1 MARKSDRKNE
11 TTDTLPAEAAS
22 AAASSNP
29 GRNIQGGGRSEA
41 LIGTRRDDTIDG
53 GGGNDLILGLGGD
66 DSIAGGSGNDIL
78 MGGAGNDTI
87 RGDSGNDLLLGGAG
101 DDTLLGGS
109 GNDTLNGG
117 NGDDILSGGAGNDV
131 LMGGRGFDTVVLTGS
146 VRDAAVSVGRSNVRV
161 EGEGGTDTVTDVEAL
176 AFDDATVYLDG
187 RNNGPMIDADQSAQ
201 IQENGT
207 VTVDVLA
214 SAFDFDGDDVTLSYL
229 DTVAFRG
236 QIDIDPQTGALIFDT
251 LTGYEYL
258 SEGETIEVEIAFSV
272 TDGTDTADGIVTL
285 TIVGTNDA
293 PVVSDLFAGTT
304 TEDAGLYSLDLVSHA
319 TDPDQGDVLGIEEI
333 QSVSS
338 TNPDRTIIWGLDPNN
353 QNALQL
359 DMNQFN
365 DLGAG
370 ESETITITY
379 LVGDNHGGVTQTTAT
394 FNVHGLNDAPTYVDF
409 SPVIPEDEPFYIN
422 LLAGVEDA
430 DGDTVTLRHLDV
442 YLSSNNRSV
451 AYDFDPETG
460 RISFP
465 AGQFDDLAEG
475 QTETFTIGFYLND
488 GNGGSVP
495 RDILVT
501 ITGTNDAPI
510 VEAIDAGSVGEDS
523 GLFSVDLMATAS
535 DPDNGDQIGIEE
547 IQSVSSSNSDR
558 TIIWSLDPNNYDA
571 VQLDLNQFTD
581 LQEGETETVTI
592 TYLVGDN
599 HGGVTPNTATFV
611 VTGTNDLPTFVD
623 FTLSLTE
630 SETLWVNLLAS
641 VEDVDSDTVTA
652 TNVAAHTSNPDRNVT
667 VNVDLE
673 EGTVILPYGQFEDL
687 AEGEVEVLTITF
699 ELDDGDGGIVPRE
712 LSFTVIGQNDVPYIE
727 PWNSTLEATLGEN
740 DAPTLVTAG
749 SIAFDDPDANDN
761 HDAWFSG
768 LTLSGNAGDLNPNN
782 LYSLLRLDD
791 DVTDG
796 QLDWTFTADS
806 GLFDYLQDGESVTL
820 TYDVVLS
827 DGRSETSTTVSITVT
842 GTNDA
847 PTFQDFTTSLS
858 EDSPLWVNL
867 LAGVEDP
874 DSDSVTATDVV
885 AYSSNPDRAIQANVN
900 VEEGTVIIPSGQ
912 FEDLAEGEV
921 EILTITFN
929 LDDGDGAVVP
939 QTLSFTVIGQNDA
952 PYIEPWNSTLEATLG
967 ENDAS
972 TLVTAGSI
980 AFDDPDAS
988 DSHYGYFTGVTLSGN
1003 AGDLNP
1009 DNLYGLLRL
1018 DDNAENGQLG
1028 WRFEADSG
1036 LFDYLQDGESV
1047 TLTYDVALSD
1057 GRSDEYTTVSITVT
1071 GTNDA
1076 PTFYD
1081 FTTSVSEDS
1090 PLWVNLLSAVE
1101 DPDSD
1106 TITATDIVAYSSN
1119 PDRAVQANVNA
1130 EEGTVII
1137 PSGQFE
1143 DLGEGEVEIL
1153 TIAFNLD
1160 DGDGAIVP
1168 RTLSFTVIGQNDAPY
1183 IEPWNSTLEATFDEN
1198 DAATLT
1204 TTGSI
1209 AFDDPDT
1216 NDSQYGWINN
1226 LTLSGET
1233 GDLNPGSLYWLLRLD
1248 DNAVDGELGW
1258 TFNADSTLFD
1268 YLQEGESVT
1277 LTYEVELTDGRGSD
1291 TTTVSITIEGT
1302 NDLPTFV
1309 DFTMSLGE
1317 SEPLWVNLLASVHD
1331 VDSDSVI
1338 VTDVTAYTD
1347 NPDRVVTAN
1356 VDLEQGTVTF
1366 PYGQY
1371 EDLAEGETEILT
1383 ISFNLVDSDGGVLPR
1398 EFHFTVVGQNDAPY
1412 FEPWNSE
1419 LQVEAEAD
1427 AQGDL
1432 AADGVIGI
1440 WDPDTSDTHTG
1451 TALGVSL
1458 AGEVGDLSAADVL
1471 GLISF
1476 DASETGPSV
1485 AWSFSA
1491 DPALFAHLSTGQV
1504 MTLTYDVEVSD
1515 GHETVMVP
1523 VEITIVG
1530 GNTAPDAPDVSVSM
1544 PEDAGFFSV
1553 DLLAG
1558 ARDADGDALSV
1569 SNTALEFSNPDRT
1582 AIYSLDEESGS
1593 ITFYPGFFDD
1603 LSAGD
1608 SETITL
1614 TFDVSDGQGGVT
1626 PRTVTI
1632 TVDGAN
1638 DPVLFYD
1645 GVSLTLGENDGAILS
1660 ESGTLSYSDQDAND
1674 THTATVTTASAR
1686 GQASGLA
1693 GVDLASL
1700 LTLDA
1705 SGGVLTW
1712 SFDADAALFDYLDEG
1727 ASVLLSFQVEISDGL
1742 TSGTSQFNIM
1752 ITGSND
1758 LPEVSGPV
1766 EVTVGENA
1774 APVTLDLLADA
1785 SDAEGD
1791 AMAVTGVSVTTQ
1803 TGAAVDFIL
1812 DAFTGELTV
1821 DPAQFGDIAPGEPL
1835 TLTVDYGVA
1844 HADTVITGGTD
1855 AAQSIGNG
1863 GTYFIVDFD
1872 TGQVFSE
1879 VRTSATLSAPAGLPT
1894 NGVVFHLNGNN
1905 ADYNIMATT
1914 YVDGVATVV
1923 DPNTFDVSGY
1933 TGGYIQNGDW
1943 ARYLD
1948 SITDATV
1955 TWSGTVETADG
1966 PREVSFTF
1974 SGLDFVDSRV
1984 GNSSIEGFSVEVSG
1998 PSTPAS
2004 ASLVIEDADAGGAG
2018 MEAIGFSSLPMPGTD
2033 GETGGKSADAS
2044 QGDGLVSLSED
2055 DGLPGTISSEDMSG
2069 VGWSTSVDG
2078 AALEGLTGLQSLSQ
2092 GEIGIATGGGTPTDG
2107 VTPSGTGL
2115 WSDADMDLFEGEAY
2129 VQPSI
2134 DTPEGW

>member
-1 MARKSDRKNE
+1 MPGKSKNKIDQA
-11 TTDTLPAEAAS
+11 DTLSAQAANS
-22 AAASSNP
+22 SNAPAAAAAAPGQGNP
-29 GRNIQGGGRSEA
+29 NRIQVH
-41 LIGTRRDDTIDG
+41 IGTRGDDVLEGGNGRDLMLGFWGDDDLSGGGGDDRIYGGRGDDILRGGFGNDRLDGGKGNDILNGGAGDDILVGDDGDDILIG
-53 GGGNDLILGLGGD
+53 GGGNDVIF
-66 DSIAGGSGNDIL
+66 
-78 MGGAGNDTI
+78 
-87 RGDSGNDLLLGGAG
+87 
-101 DDTLLGGS
+101 
-109 GNDTLNGG
+109 
-117 NGDDILSGGAGNDV
+117 
-131 LMGGRGFDTVVLTGS
+131 GGR
-146 VRDAAVSVGRSNVRV
+146 
-161 EGEGGTDTVTDVEAL
+161 GTDTVLMSGDLRDANIVKDGVYYRIQTDEGTVSMADVDIL
-176 AFDDATVYLDG
+176 TFDDATVYLDG

-229 DTVAFRG
+229 DTVAFKG

-293 PVVSDLFAGTT
+293 PVVADLFAGTT

-319 TDPDQGDVLGIEEI
+319 TDPDQNDVLGIEEI

-359 DMNQFN
+359 DLDQFN

-394 FNVHGLNDAPTYVDF
+394 FNVIGLNDAPTYVDF

-501 ITGTNDAPI
+501 ITGSNDAPI
-510 VEAIDAGSVGEDS
+510 VEAIDAGSVSEDS

-535 DPDNGDQIGIEE
+535 DPDNGDQIGVEE
-547 IQSVSSSNSDR
+547 IQSVSSSNPGR

-581 LQEGETETVTI
+581 LREGETETVTI

-652 TNVAAHTSNPDRNVT
+652 TNVSAHTSNPDRNVT

-673 EGTVILPYGQFEDL
+673 AGTVILPYGQFEDL

-699 ELDDGDGGIVPRE
+699 NLDDGDGGIVPRE

-727 PWNSTLEATLGEN
+727 PWNSTLEATVGEN

-768 LTLSGNAGDLNPNN
+768 LTLSGNAGDLNPGN
-782 LYSLLRLDD
+782 LYGLLRLDNE
-791 DVTDG
+791 VTDG
-796 QLDWTFTADS
+796 QLGWTFMADG

-827 DGRSETSTTVSITVT
+827 DGRSETSTTVAITVT

-847 PTFQDFTTSLS
+847 PTFQTFTTDVS

-900 VEEGTVIIPSGQ
+900 AEEGTVIIPSGQ
-912 FEDLAEGEV
+912 FEDLAAGEV
-921 EILTITFN
+921 EILTIAFN

-952 PYIEPWNSTLEATLG
+952 PYIEPWNS
-967 ENDAS
+967 S
-972 TLVTAGSI
+972 
-980 AFDDPDAS
+980 
-988 DSHYGYFTGVTLSGN
+988 
-1003 AGDLNP
+1003 
-1009 DNLYGLLRL
+1009 L
-1018 DDNAENGQLG
+1018 D
-1028 WRFEADSG
+1028 
-1036 LFDYLQDGESV
+1036 
-1047 TLTYDVALSD
+1047 
-1057 GRSDEYTTVSITVT
+1057 
-1071 GTNDA
+1071 
-1076 PTFYD
+1076 
-1081 FTTSVSEDS
+1081 
-1090 PLWVNLLSAVE
+1090 
-1101 DPDSD
+1101 
-1106 TITATDIVAYSSN
+1106 
-1119 PDRAVQANVNA
+1119 
-1130 EEGTVII
+1130 
-1137 PSGQFE
+1137 
-1143 DLGEGEVEIL
+1143 
-1153 TIAFNLD
+1153 
-1160 DGDGAIVP
+1160 
-1168 RTLSFTVIGQNDAPY
+1168 
-1183 IEPWNSTLEATFDEN
+1183 ATFDEN

-1209 AFDDPDT
+1209 AFDDPDAS
-1216 NDSQYGWINN
+1216 DSQYGWINN

-1258 TFNADSTLFD
+1258 TFNADSTIFD

-1277 LTYEVELTDGRGSD
+1277 LTYEVELTDGRDSD
-1291 TTTVSITIEGT
+1291 TTTVSITITGT

-1309 DFTMSLGE
+1309 DFTLSLGE
-1317 SEPLWVNLLASVHD
+1317 SEPLWVNLLASVQD

-1347 NPDRVVTAN
+1347 NPDRAVTAN

-1419 LQVEAEAD
+1419 LQVDAETD
-1427 AQGDL
+1427 AAGDL
-1432 AADGVIGI
+1432 TADGVIGI
-1440 WDPDTSDTHTG
+1440 WDPDASDEHTG

-1458 AGEVGDLSAADVL
+1458 AGEVGDLTAADVL

-1485 AWSFSA
+1485 AWTFTA
-1491 DPALFAHLSTGQV
+1491 DPALFAYLSTGQV
-1504 MTLTYDVEVSD
+1504 LTLTYDVEVSD
-1515 GHETVMVP
+1515 GHDTVMAP
-1523 VEITIVG
+1523 VEITITG
-1530 GNTAPDAPDVSVSM
+1530 LNTAPDAPALAVNM

-1553 DLLAG
+1553 DLLDG
-1558 ARDADGDALSV
+1558 ASDADGNALSI
-1569 SNTALEFSNPDRT
+1569 SNTVLTFSNPDRT
-1582 AIYSLDEESGS
+1582 AIYSLDEDTGS
-1593 ITFYPGFFDD
+1593 ITFYPGFFND
-1603 LSAGD
+1603 LSEGD

-1614 TFDVSDGQGGVT
+1614 SFDVSDGQGGVT

-1638 DPVLFYD
+1638 DPVAIYD
-1645 GVSLTLGENDGAILS
+1645 GVSLNFGENDAAVLS
-1660 ESGTLSYSDQDAND
+1660 ESGTLSYSDQDGND
-1674 THTATVTTASAR
+1674 THTATVSQVR
-1686 GQASGLA
+1686 LQGQSTGLA
-1693 GVDLASL
+1693 GVDLASM
-1700 LTLDA
+1700 LTLEA
-1705 SGGVLTW
+1705 SDGVLSW
-1712 SFDADAALFDYLDEG
+1712 SFDADASVFDYLDDG
-1727 ASVLLSFQVEISDGL
+1727 ASVRLTFDVELSDGL
-1742 TSGTSQFNIM
+1742 TTSTSQFNIM
-1752 ITGSND
+1752 IFGSND
-1758 LPEVSGPV
+1758 LPTVSAPV
-1766 EVTVGENA
+1766 SVTVAENA
-1774 APVTLDLLADA
+1774 APVVLDLFGNA
-1785 SDAEGD
+1785 SDPEGD
-1791 AMAVTGVSVTTQ
+1791 AMAVTGVSVTTES
-1803 TGAAVDFIL
+1803 GDPVDFTV
-1812 DAFTGELTV
+1812 DAFTGELVV
-1821 DPAQFGDIAPGEPL
+1821 DPAQFGDIAAGATE
-1835 TLTVDYGVA
+1835 TLTVEYGVA
-1844 HADTVITGGTD
+1844 HADTVITGGSEATH
-1855 AAQSIGNG
+1855 QIGNAG
-1863 GTYFIVDFD
+1863 MWFVVDFD

-1879 VRTSATLSAPAGLPT
+1879 VRTSATLSAPAGLPS

-1914 YVDGVATVV
+1914 YVDGVASVV
-1923 DPNTFDVSGY
+1923 DPSEFDLSGY
-1933 TGGYIQNGDW
+1933 TGGYVQNGDW

-1948 SITDATV
+1948 SITDAQV
-1955 TWSGTVETADG
+1955 SWSGTVDTADG
-1966 PREVSFTF
+1966 PLTVSFTF
-1974 SGLDFVDSRV
+1974 DSLDFVDSRV
-1984 GNSSIEGFSVEVSG
+1984 GNSSIDGWSVEVSG

-2004 ASLVIEDADAGGAG
+2004 ASIIIQDEGAASG
-2018 MEAIGFSSLPMPGTD
+2018 AAEAIAFTSLPMPD
-2033 GETGGKSADAS
+2033 AETGTVSKTTGSS
-2044 QGDGLVSLSED
+2044 QEPGLVNLSD
-2055 DGLPGTISSEDMSG
+2055 DFSLPGQIGASDVSAM
-2069 VGWSTSVDG
+2069 GWDSAIDTQAFD
-2078 AALEGLTGLQSLSQ
+2078 GLTGLQSLSQ
-2092 GEIGIATGGGTPTDG
+2092 GGTGIATGGVIPNDG
-2107 VTPSGTGL
+2107 ITSPGTGI
-2115 WSDADMDLFEGEAY
+2115 WPDSSFDPFEVEIFLP
-2129 VQPSI
+2129 PSI